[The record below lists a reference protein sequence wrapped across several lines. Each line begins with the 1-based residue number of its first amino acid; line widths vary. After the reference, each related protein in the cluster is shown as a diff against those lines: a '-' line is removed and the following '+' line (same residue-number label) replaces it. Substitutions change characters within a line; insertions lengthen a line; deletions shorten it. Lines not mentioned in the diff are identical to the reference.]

1 MGWLATGGAREGS
14 SPRQFTN
21 SEAVEQILSGFL
33 KWLIVTDVALAVLE
47 PEAVAV
53 HLKDVDVMGEA
64 IEQRA
69 G

>member
-1 MGWLATGGAREGS
+1 MRQGEREGDRPLAS
-14 SPRQFTN
+14 SAN

-53 HLKDVDVMGEA
+53 HLKDVDVMGEV